1 MDRVLEVKGK
11 VEEELSTE
19 DQRLYKNSTFWN
31 HLVFLSASVIG
42 TFYFPPMFFL
52 HLIIIIARIEK
63 LGTILKAAVY
73 NIKSLL
79 YMAALGFVFTYIF
92 STVTF
97 SNYMKDLYSTDTE
110 PAEMCDKV
118 VDCVTS
124 LYIGGVVGEGGEEF
138 ELTRFSYDMISFIF
152 WDIMFGSIVS
162 SLMLD
167 AFGSL
172 REEQDT
178 RQNDKENKCYIC
190 EV

>member
-1 MDRVLEVKGK
+1 
-11 VEEELSTE
+11 
-19 DQRLYKNSTFWN
+19 
-31 HLVFLSASVIG
+31 
-42 TFYFPPMFFL
+42 MFFL

-124 LYIGGVVGEGGEEF
+124 LYIGGVVG
-138 ELTRFSYDMISFIF
+138 
-152 WDIMFGSIVS
+152 
-162 SLMLD
+162 
-167 AFGSL
+167 
-172 REEQDT
+172 
-178 RQNDKENKCYIC
+178 
-190 EV
+190 